1 VCLPPR
7 HFQILQKHKKEKEE
21 VKAMT
26 EICNECGQPVHASS
40 GKYVNRVIDF
50 NGYKTRRETGKPFP
64 EGDYICAG
72 CETATDAQ
80 TATVLH
86 FPLREENKQNGL

>member
-7 HFQILQKHKKEKEE
+7 HFQKTQKTQEE
-21 VKAMT
+21 EEDTMT

-40 GKYVNRVIDF
+40 GKYINRVIDF

-64 EGDYICAG
+64 EGDYICAE
-72 CETATDAQ
+72 CETATDTQ
-80 TATVLH
+80 TATVLQ
-86 FPLREENKQNGL
+86 FPLREEKNRNEL